1 VLVQAKKKQRRR
13 APGVGALGKYHH
25 ARAGAVVGVFRANN
39 FCISRG
45 LRTHHHFVL
54 LGLFLCAAVQPVY
67 PRAPGHRPVTNL
79 RKALEKWNAVC
90 YLAGGPFG
98 SLYWA
103 QREEICGC
111 RAFLGRLGVCKLTFV
126 RLRSAGIAD
135 RKVSWLPCAGSIL
148 LRRARGESRGGR
160 RRDVGTA
167 FWCVFDVLA
176 QPRGRRP
183 PSWAGLQS
191 CAMWELSLGVVLGA
205 CSAGG
210 CF

>member
-1 VLVQAKKKQRRR
+1 M
-13 APGVGALGKYHH
+13 
-25 ARAGAVVGVFRANN
+25 
-39 FCISRG
+39 
-45 LRTHHHFVL
+45 
-54 LGLFLCAAVQPVY
+54 QPVY

-210 CF
+210 CFLWAVLSYGRRLVCCVRTSSEKPTWVHLCTSDFGQEREKKDTGPSEQPRGMAPRICLAI

>member
-1 VLVQAKKKQRRR
+1 MGLFTGPREKK
-13 APGVGALGKYHH
+13 Y
-25 ARAGAVVGVFRANN
+25 AVV
-39 FCISRG
+39 
-45 LRTHHHFVL
+45 VL
-54 LGLFLCAAVQPVY
+54 FWGD
-67 PRAPGHRPVTNL
+67 
-79 RKALEKWNAVC
+79 W
-90 YLAGGPFG
+90 
-98 SLYWA
+98 
-103 QREEICGC
+103 
-111 RAFLGRLGVCKLTFV
+111 GVCKLTFV

-210 CF
+210 VFLVGGAFIRKAPGVLRVRTRANSSCEIHVHFSVFYISLFFKKNLFFSMIFNHLPRYKICFLQSK